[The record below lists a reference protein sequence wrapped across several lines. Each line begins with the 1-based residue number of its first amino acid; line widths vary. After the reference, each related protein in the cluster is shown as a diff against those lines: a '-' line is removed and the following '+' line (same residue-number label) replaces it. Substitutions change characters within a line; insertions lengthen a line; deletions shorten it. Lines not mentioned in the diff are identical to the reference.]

1 MNTKL
6 DKRNIIII
14 IISILLI
21 TLGIWIYLTNTN
33 ITTTKLTI
41 KNEKIPKDFN
51 NYKIVEIADLHNK
64 DWKDKLISKIEKEKP
79 NIITITGDFIDS
91 EHTNFEI
98 ALEFINK
105 AKYIAPIYYVTG
117 NHEAWIDNYEE
128 LKKLLIEAGV
138 HVLENESIF
147 LNKNNSN
154 INLVGLQDP
163 DFIEKTNIKGV
174 QDDIINKKL
183 WSLLDSECYNIVL
196 CHRPELFETYV
207 SLNVDLALTGHVH
220 GGQIRIPFVGGLIAP
235 NQGFFPKYAEGIY
248 HKNNTDMVVSRGLGN
263 SILPIRINNMPELVV
278 IELQNK

>member
-1 MNTKL
+1 MKIKL
-6 DKRNIIII
+6 DKRNVIIIT
-14 IISILLI
+14 ISILLI

-79 NIITITGDFIDS
+79 DIITITGDFIDS

-105 AKYIAPIYYVTG
+105 AKDIAPIYYVTG

-138 HVLENESIF
+138 HVLENENIF
-147 LNKNNSN
+147 LNKNNSK

-163 DFIEKTNIKGV
+163 DFIEKTNIKGI

-183 WSLLDSECYNIVL
+183 KPLLDSEYYNIVL

-207 SLNVDLALTGHVH
+207 SLNVDLALTGHAH

-235 NQGFFPKYAEGIY
+235 NQGFFPKYVEGIY

-263 SILPIRINNMPELVV
+263 SILPIRINNTPELIV